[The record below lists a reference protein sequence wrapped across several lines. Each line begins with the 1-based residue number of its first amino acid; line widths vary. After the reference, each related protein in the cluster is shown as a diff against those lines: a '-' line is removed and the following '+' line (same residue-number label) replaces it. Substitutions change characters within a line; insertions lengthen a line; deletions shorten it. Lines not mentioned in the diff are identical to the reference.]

1 MRAAKHRTFEDSDF
15 DWDTFGARGSTLRE
29 PTDPVT
35 GRLAWVV
42 LVLLAFGPPLGFAL
56 ATVWR

>member
-1 MRAAKHRTFEDSDF
+1 MRAPQPPVFQESDF
-15 DWDTFGARGSTLRE
+15 DWDALGTR
-29 PTDPVT
+29 DPSRIEQADT
-35 GRLAWVV
+35 ETNRLGWIV

>member
-1 MRAAKHRTFEDSDF
+1 MRTAQQIGFQDSDF
-15 DWDTFGARGSTLRE
+15 DWDALGTPSQRE
-29 PTDPVT
+29 QEETETD
-35 GRLAWVV
+35 RLAWAV

>member
-1 MRAAKHRTFEDSDF
+1 MRMGQPIGFEDSDF
-15 DWDTFGARGSTLRE
+15 DWDALGARGAGQRE
-29 PTDPVT
+29 KTDTVMD
-35 GRLAWVV
+35 RLAWVV

>member
-1 MRAAKHRTFEDSDF
+1 MRAEHRIDEDSDF
-15 DWDTFGARGSTLRE
+15 DWDALGTRGPSLRE
-29 PTDPVT
+29 PADPVM
-35 GRLAWVV
+35 GRLAWIV

>member
-1 MRAAKHRTFEDSDF
+1 MRRGQPIGYEDSDF
-15 DWDTFGARGSTLRE
+15 DWDALGTRAPGHRAQVDTE
-29 PTDPVT
+29 TN
-35 GRLAWVV
+35 RLAWAV

>member
-1 MRAAKHRTFEDSDF
+1 MRAAQPISFEDSDF
-15 DWDTFGARGSTLRE
+15 DWDALGTAPRRE
-29 PTDPVT
+29 QEDTETD
-35 GRLAWVV
+35 RLAWAV

>member
-1 MRAAKHRTFEDSDF
+1 MRMGQPPRFEDSDF
-15 DWDTFGARGSTLRE
+15 DWDALGPRGRGRRE
-29 PTDPVT
+29 KVDTVMD
-35 GRLAWVV
+35 RLAWVV